1 MNNNDVNVLKERTME
16 LSDLNVFRTVVAA
29 GGITRAAEQL
39 HRVQSNVTTRVRQ
52 LEEELGVELFIRQGK
67 KLSLSP
73 AGRILLD
80 YADRLLA
87 LAAEARDALQDSSP
101 RGAFRLGSMEST
113 ASVRLPGVLS
123 KYHCKYPTVAL
134 ELRTGDTRHLATGVL
149 LGELDAALVA
159 EPVPDGPFDKL
170 PIYKEELVLIAAAN
184 HPPIRSAADIR
195 TRAILAFEPG
205 CVYRRRLEDWFED
218 HELLPERLI
227 ELDSYHTMMG
237 CAAAG
242 MGVAMVPASV
252 VETYPHPEALSVH
265 PLPSGKNAVWTVLI
279 SRKGAMGPNLTAF
292 IDILKED
299 SPPIGATPLPR
310 RKPKAPTKLAA

>member
-1 MNNNDVNVLKERTME
+1 ME

-52 LEEELGVELFIRQGK
+52 LEEDLGVELFIRQGK

-101 RGAFRLGSMEST
+101 RGSFRLGSMEST

-123 KYHCKYPTVAL
+123 KYHCKYSSVSL
-134 ELRTGDTRHLATGVL
+134 ELRTGSTRDLATGVL

-159 EPVPDGPFDKL
+159 EPVPDGPFDKQ
-170 PIYKEELVLIAAAN
+170 PIYKEELVIIAAAN
-184 HPPIRSAADIR
+184 HPPIRSAGDIR
-195 TRAILAFEPG
+195 TKAILAFEPG
-205 CVYRRRLEDWFED
+205 CAYRRRMEDWFED
-218 HELLPERLI
+218 HEALPERLI
-227 ELDSYHTMMG
+227 ELGSYHAMMG

-252 VETYPHPEALSVH
+252 VETYPHPDALSVH
-265 PLPSGKNAVWTVLI
+265 PMPSGKNAVWTVLI
-279 SRKGAMGPNLTAF
+279 SRKGAMGPNLNAF
-292 IDILKED
+292 IEILKED
-299 SPPIGATPLPR
+299 APPRGATPLPR

>member
-1 MNNNDVNVLKERTME
+1 ME
-16 LSDLNVFRTVVAA
+16 LSDLNVFRTVVTA

-73 AGRILLD
+73 AGRVLLD

-87 LAAEARDALQDSSP
+87 LAAEARDALQDSTP

-123 KYHCKYPTVAL
+123 KYHCRHPSVTL
-134 ELRTGDTRHLATGVL
+134 ELQTGNTRHLATSVL
-149 LGELDAALVA
+149 MGELDAALVA
-159 EPVPDGPFDKL
+159 EPIPDGPFDKK
-170 PIYKEELVLIAAAN
+170 PIFKEQLVIIAASS
-184 HPPIRSAADIR
+184 HPPIKKAADIR
-195 TRAILAFEPG
+195 TKAILAFEPG
-205 CVYRRRLEDWFED
+205 CAYRKRLEDWFDD

-227 ELDSYHTMMG
+227 ELGSYHAMMG

-265 PLPSGKNAVWTVLI
+265 PLPAGKGEAWTVLI
-279 SRKGAMGPNLTAF
+279 SRKGVSGPNLNALLE
-292 IDILKED
+292 ILNED
-299 SPPIGATPLPR
+299 APPRGATPLPR
-310 RKPKAPTKLAA
+310 RKSKVPAKLAA

>member
-1 MNNNDVNVLKERTME
+1 ME
-16 LSDLNVFRTVVAA
+16 LSDLNVFRTVVTA
-29 GGITRAAEQL
+29 GGITRAAAQL

-52 LEEELGVELFIRQGK
+52 LEEDLGVELFIRQGK

-87 LAAEARDALQDSSP
+87 LATEAREALQDPTP

-123 KYHCKYPTVAL
+123 KFHCKYSSVAL
-134 ELRTGDTRHLATGVL
+134 ELRTGSTRELATSVMV
-149 LGELDAALVA
+149 GELDAALVA

-170 PIYKEELVLIAAAN
+170 PMFREQLVIIAAAN
-184 HPPIRSAADIR
+184 HPPITNAADIR
-195 TRAILAFEPG
+195 TKAILAFEPG
-205 CVYRRRLEDWFED
+205 CVYRQRLEDWFDD
-218 HELLPERLI
+218 HELLPDRLV
-227 ELDSYHTMMG
+227 ELGSYHAMMG

-242 MGVAMVPASV
+242 MGVAMIPLSV
-252 VETYPHPEALSVH
+252 LDSFPHRAALSVH
-265 PLPSGKNAVWTVLI
+265 PLPSGKNEVWTVLI
-279 SRKGAMGPNLTAF
+279 SRKGAMAPNLNAL
-292 IDILKED
+292 IEILKED
-299 SPPIGATPLPR
+299 APPIGATPLPR

>member
-1 MNNNDVNVLKERTME
+1 ME

-52 LEEELGVELFIRQGK
+52 LEEDLGVELFIRQGK

-73 AGRILLD
+73 AGRVLLD

-87 LAAEARDALQDSSP
+87 LAAEARAALQDSSP

-123 KYHCKYPTVAL
+123 TYHCRYPSVAL
-134 ELRTGDTRHLATGVL
+134 ELRTGNTRELATSVL
-149 LGELDAALVA
+149 IGELDAALVA

-170 PIYKEELVLIAAAN
+170 PAYREQLVIIAAAN
-184 HPPIRSAADIR
+184 HPPIRKAADIR
-195 TRAILAFEPG
+195 TKAILAFEPG
-205 CVYRRRLEDWFED
+205 CAYRKRMEDWFDD

-227 ELDSYHTMMG
+227 ELGSYHTMMG

-265 PLPSGKNAVWTVLI
+265 LLPSGRNEVSTVLI
-279 SRKGAMGPNLTAF
+279 CRKGTMGPNLNAL
-292 IDILKED
+292 IEILKED
-299 SPPIGATPLPR
+299 APPLDATPLPR